1 MLQVGSVVDGKYTI
15 LKEIG
20 HGGMSTVYLAINER
34 ANKTWA
40 IKEVRKSG
48 VTNYE
53 VVRQGL
59 IAETNIL
66 KRLNHPNLPSII
78 DVIDADDTFLIVM
91 DYIEGKDLQKR
102 IQESGAQPWRYV
114 VNWAIQ
120 LCDVLDYLHTRQP
133 PIIYRDMKPANIVL
147 KPEGEVGRVM
157 LLDFG
162 TAREYKGTGAAQ
174 DTTCLGTRGYASPE
188 QYGGQGETDARS
200 DIYTLGATIYHLV
213 TGHMPEEPPYYQMRP
228 IREWDP
234 TLPPGLEA
242 IILKCTQSN
251 KEDRYQNCKELKYA
265 LLNVEKQS
273 QDYVRRQRMKLRLF
287 VLCAVLTVV
296 FGAASFACKMG
307 EKYYSTEQYDSLLR
321 QGDNFNSSWPE
332 EGTPDYL
339 SAEEKF
345 LEAIDIQPTKDTAYQ
360 SLLKLYQQDGGISS
374 REKSQLDSV
383 YLGLRSNREAYEQ
396 FCFDVGEL
404 LFFNFWSDSGK
415 ETMSFNV
422 DQGRNLA
429 KSYLEVAMQSDS
441 LGDEGRE
448 NGESKKRLAGAL
460 YSIASSATSDIF
472 SSNANPLTQEYSAED
487 YWADLT
493 IMDSSTLI
501 QELDGTTG
509 APYLTLSIY
518 QTILSEIYK
527 NYTGLSR
534 GGVTTSDM
542 LAEIDAI
549 KVGMEL
555 LSREYPEL
563 DETSQRL
570 YNQIWDRTGKYAAGK
585 DYITMAREQLS
596 VIDEGA

>member
-1 MLQVGSVVDGKYTI
+1 MLQIGSVVDGKYTI

-40 IKEVRKSG
+40 VKEVRKSG
-48 VTNYE
+48 TTNYE

-102 IQESGAQPWRYV
+102 IDMGGAQPWRYV
-114 VNWAIQ
+114 VDWGIQ
-120 LCDVLDYLHTRQP
+120 LCDVLDYLHAQKP
-133 PIIYRDMKPANIVL
+133 PIIYRDMKPANVVL
-147 KPEGEVGRVM
+147 KPEGEMGKVM

-174 DTTCLGTRGYASPE
+174 DTTCLGTRGYAAPE

-200 DIYTLGATIYHLV
+200 DVYTLGATLYHLV
-213 TGHMPEEPPYYQMRP
+213 TGYLPEGPPHYGMRP
-228 IREWDP
+228 IRELDP

-242 IILKCTQSN
+242 IILKCTQRK

-273 QDYVRRQRMKLRLF
+273 AEYTSRQRFKLRTFL
-287 VLCAVLTVV
+287 VCAALALV
-296 FGAASFACKMG
+296 FGVASFGCKLG
-307 EKYYSTEQYDSLLR
+307 ENYYSTEQYEALLR
-321 QGDNFNSSWPE
+321 QGDNFNSTRPA
-332 EGTPDYL
+332 EGELDY
-339 SAEEKF
+339 SYAEEKY
-345 LEAIDIQPTKDTAYQ
+345 LEAIEIQPGNEAAYQ
-360 SLLKLYQQDGGISS
+360 SLLELYKQDGGISS
-374 REKSQLDSV
+374 KEKSQLDSV
-383 YLGLRSNREAYEQ
+383 YLSLRRNKEAYEKL
-396 FCFDVGEL
+396 CFDVGEL

-415 ETMSFNV
+415 ETMTFNV

-429 KSYLEVAMQSDS
+429 KNYLAVAKDSD
-441 LGDEGRE
+441 LLEDEGRD
-448 NGESKKRLAGAL
+448 NGESKKKLAEAL

-472 SSNANPLTQEYSAED
+472 SSTANPLTQEYSAAD

-493 IMDSSTLI
+493 VMDSRTLI
-501 QELDGTTG
+501 QDLNGTTG

-527 NYTGLSR
+527 NYSGLSR

-542 LAEIDAI
+542 LEEIDAI
-549 KVGMEL
+549 EAGIEL
-555 LSREYPEL
+555 LDREYPEL
-563 DETSQRL
+563 DESSQRL
-570 YNQIWDRTGKYAAGK
+570 YDLIFDKDHKNRDRK
-585 DYITMAREQLS
+585 DYVTMAREQLN
-596 VIDEGA
+596 VISGGA